1 MRDVFLSAVLT
12 KHISSDLI
20 RKGLIELDIKVNENS
35 YCVAVAQMD
44 FNKVEMND
52 DIVELFKHECH
63 KHIGN
68 FGYSHIFIENCYIIM
83 SKSGAKYYDFKR
95 DLENKRKSELELRD
109 SW

>member
-44 FNKVEMND
+44 FNKVEMN
-52 DIVELFKHECH
+52 ETL
-63 KHIGN
+63 
-68 FGYSHIFIENCYIIM
+68 
-83 SKSGAKYYDFKR
+83 
-95 DLENKRKSELELRD
+95 
-109 SW
+109 